1 MDKTVSS
8 QTTASKKMPSSGLPV
23 IEAKHINDKKIKL
36 KADVVVVGSGAG
48 GAVSAYELAKAGQK
62 VIVLEAGP
70 YIPSNQFSEMLAVG
84 MGQLYQDQG
93 GQSNTAKD
101 FTILQGSCVGG
112 STVVNATVCFRT
124 PDYYL
129 KLWSKEYG
137 TNNLTTESLTP
148 YFEKVEKN
156 LSIRRAVREEM
167 SDDANLLV
175 DGCEKANIPWKAS
188 RRNVRFCAL
197 TGACL
202 SGCVTDR
209 KQSMLVTYLPWA
221 IAHGATVYSDTF
233 VTRISEKNGQ
243 VTAVH
248 AEIKDRESGI
258 KKADMEI
265 EATKVILAAG
275 AIQSPLILLRSQIA
289 NSSGQVGKNYACHPS
304 LSVTG
309 YIPNL
314 NQDFYGAWHSMYVDE
329 FTLPEQGGYILLS
342 GIQDPVEATLN
353 VDPGTGKP
361 FMDHM
366 LESKNLIRVITL
378 IHDRNHGEVTWEN
391 GVKKVKYEMHDKDFP
406 HMIAAMKKAITVLFA
421 AGATKIYLPTSNK
434 TEINDPSEVD
444 KVLDSLK
451 NEPARYRYVSYHPQG
466 TCRMGAN
473 PKQSVVNPYG
483 ESHDVK
489 GLYVADAS
497 LLPTSIGYN
506 PQQTVYTLASYIADH
521 IVNKS

>member
-1 MDKTVSS
+1 MNTSVSS
-8 QTTASKKMPSSGLPV
+8 PKMPSKGLPV
-23 IEAKHINDKKIKL
+23 IQAKDIKDDKVKL
-36 KADVVVVGSGAG
+36 TADVVIVGSGAG
-48 GAVSAYELAKAGQK
+48 GAVAAYELAKTGKK

-70 YIPSNQFSEMLAVG
+70 YVPSEQFSEMLAVG

-93 GQSNTAKD
+93 GQSNLNKD
-101 FTILQGSCVGG
+101 FTYLQGACVGG

-129 KLWSKEYG
+129 KLWAKEYG
-137 TNNLTTESLTP
+137 TENLTTDSLTP
-148 YFEKVEKN
+148 YFERVEKH

-167 SDDANLLV
+167 SADAHKLIE
-175 DGCEKANIPWKAS
+175 GCEKAGIPWKAS

-197 TGACL
+197 SGACL

-221 IAHGATVYSDTF
+221 AAHGAKIYSDTF
-233 VTRISEKNGQ
+233 VTRVKEKDGK
-243 VTAVH
+243 VTGVV
-248 AEIKDRESGI
+248 AEIKDQKSGQKI
-258 KKADMEI
+258 ANMEI
-265 EATKVILAAG
+265 DAAKVILAAG
-275 AIQSPLILLRSQIA
+275 AVQTPLILLKSKIA

-309 YIPNL
+309 YIPGL

-329 FTLPEQGGYILLS
+329 YTLPEKGGYILLS
-342 GIQDPVEATLN
+342 GIQDPVEAVLN
-353 VDPGTGKP
+353 AEPGTGKP
-361 FMDHM
+361 FVEHM
-366 LESKNLIRVITL
+366 QDCKNLIRFITL
-378 IHDRNHGEVTWEN
+378 IHDRNHGEVLWED
-391 GVKKVKYEMHDKDFP
+391 GVKKIKYEMHDKDFP
-406 HMIAAMKKAITVLFA
+406 YMVAAMKKSIEVLFA
-421 AGATKIYLPTSNK
+421 AGASKIYLPTSNK
-434 TEINDPSEVD
+434 IEINDPSEVD
-444 KVLDSLK
+444 QVLDSLK

-466 TCRMGAN
+466 TCRMGSD

-489 GLYVADAS
+489 GLFVADAS

-521 IVNKS
+521 INKKSN

>member
-1 MDKTVSS
+1 MKRTALS
-8 QTTASKKMPSSGLPV
+8 QKGLPV
-23 IEAKHINDKKIKL
+23 IQAEDIHDKSIKL
-36 KADVVVVGSGAG
+36 TADVVVVGSGAG
-48 GAVSAYELAKAGQK
+48 GAVSAYELAKAGKK
-62 VIVLEAGP
+62 VVVLEAGP
-70 YIPSNQFSEMLAVG
+70 YIPSEQFSEMLAVG
-84 MGQLYQDQG
+84 MGQLYQDSG
-93 GQSNTAKD
+93 GQSNLSKD
-101 FTILQGSCVGG
+101 MTILQGACVGG

-129 KLWSKEYG
+129 KLWAKEYG
-137 TNNLTTESLTP
+137 TTNLSTESLTP

-175 DGCEKANIPWKAS
+175 DGCEKAGIPWKAS

-221 IAHGATVYSDTF
+221 TAYGATIYSDTY
-233 VTRISEKNGQ
+233 VTQIKEQNGK
-243 VTAVH
+243 VSVVK
-248 AEIKDRESGI
+248 AEIKDRKTGQ

-265 EATKVILAAG
+265 KAPMVILAAG
-275 AIQSPLILLRSQIA
+275 AIQTPLILLRSKIA

-329 FTLPEQGGYILLS
+329 YTLPDKGGYILLS

-353 VDPGTGKP
+353 SEPGTGKP
-361 FMDHM
+361 FMQHM
-366 LESKNLIRVITL
+366 LESKNLVRFITL
-378 IHDRNHGEVTWEN
+378 IHDRNHGEVLWED
-391 GVKKVKYEMHDKDFP
+391 GVKKINYDMHDDDFP
-406 HMIAAMKKAITVLFA
+406 YMIAAMKKSIDVLFA
-421 AGATKIYLPTSNK
+421 AGATKIYLPTFNK
-434 TEINDPSEVD
+434 MEIQNPSEVEQIM
-444 KVLDSLK
+444 DSLK

-466 TCRMGAN
+466 TCRMGSD
-473 PKQSVVNPYG
+473 PTKSVVNPYG
-483 ESHDVK
+483 ETHDVK

-521 IVNKS
+521 IVKNINN

>member
-1 MDKTVSS
+1 MSRTISAAEGLTVI
-8 QTTASKKMPSSGLPV
+8 QAKDIKK
-23 IEAKHINDKKIKL
+23 EKIRL
-36 KADVVVVGSGAG
+36 QADVVVVGSGAG
-48 GAVSAYELAKAGQK
+48 GAVSAYELAKSGKK

-70 YIPSNQFSEMLAVG
+70 YIPSEQFSEMLAVG

-93 GQSNTAKD
+93 GQSNQSKD
-101 FTILQGSCVGG
+101 ITILQGACVGG

-129 KLWSKEYG
+129 KLWGKEYG
-137 TNNLTTESLTP
+137 TTNLTTESLTP

-156 LSIRRAVREEM
+156 LSIRRAIREEM
-167 SDDANLLV
+167 SADANLLV
-175 DGCEKANIPWKAS
+175 EGCEKADIPWKAS

-202 SGCVTDR
+202 SGCVSDR

-221 IAHGATVYSDTF
+221 VAHGASIYSDTF
-233 VTRISEKNGQ
+233 VTQVLEKDGKISGVK
-243 VTAVH
+243 
-248 AEIKDRESGI
+248 AEIKDPDSGQ

-265 EATKVILAAG
+265 DAAMVILAAG
-275 AIQSPLILLRSQIA
+275 AIQTPLILLRSQIA
-289 NSSGQVGKNYACHPS
+289 NSSGQVGQNYACHPS

-329 FTLPEQGGYILLS
+329 YTLPDDGGYILLS

-353 VDPGTGKP
+353 ADPGTGQP
-361 FMDHM
+361 FMAHI
-366 LESKNLIRVITL
+366 LESKNLIRFITL
-378 IHDRNHGEVTWEN
+378 IHDRNHGEIIWED
-391 GVKKVKYEMHDKDFP
+391 GVKKINYDMHDKDFP
-406 HMIAAMKKAITVLFA
+406 FMIAAMKKAIKVLFA

-434 TEINDPSEVD
+434 IEINDPSEVD
-444 KVLDSLK
+444 NILDSLK

-466 TCRMGAN
+466 TCRMGAD
-473 PKQSVVNPYG
+473 PKTSVVNPYG

-506 PQQTVYTLASYIADH
+506 PQQTVYTLASYITDQ
-521 IVNKS
+521 IVKNNKH